1 MKPMDFSM
9 QVANPEEIKKEVALQ
24 VASTPGEVSQLQEQA
39 EKNAAALMDLNLDS
53 LADKKSVV
61 GSIESFGNEAMK
73 QSAQKNSLM
82 AVTVGKLS
90 QAGGDS
96 GTVSKSLLDLH
107 REIKDLDPSMVDFAK
122 TGILGSIFNPIRAY
136 FQKYEKAENVI
147 ADIVVSLDK
156 GRSVLV
162 NDNTTL
168 ELEENSLRE
177 LSKRISKEI
186 ELGTLMDQY
195 ISAQLEKAQT
205 EGADAEKIKFIQE
218 EILFPL
224 RQKVMDMQQM
234 IVVNHQGVIAMEIIR
249 RNNKELI
256 RGVDR
261 AKSVTNA
268 ALRTAVMVASA
279 LYNQRIVLKKIQA
292 LNETTNNIISTT
304 SKMLKEQGAEIQTQS
319 MQTGVSVETLKES
332 YKDLIDSLEAIST
345 YKQQA
350 LPVMKQTI
358 ETFRQMA
365 EEGEVQIQRLE
376 RGSAIN

>member
-1 MKPMDFSM
+1 M
-9 QVANPEEIKKEVALQ
+9 QVANPEEIKQEVALQ
-24 VASTPGEVSQLQEQA
+24 VATPPAELTKLKEQA
-39 EKNAAALMDLNLDS
+39 QKNAEALMNIDLDS
-53 LADKKSVV
+53 LADKKNVI
-61 GSIESFGNEAMK
+61 GSIETFGSEAMQK
-73 QSAQKNSLM
+73 SSQKNSLLK
-82 AVTVGKLS
+82 VTVGKLS
-90 QAGGDS
+90 QAGGD
-96 GTVSKSLLDLH
+96 GGQVSKSLLDLH
-107 REIKDLDPSMVDFAK
+107 REIKDLDPSLVDFAK
-122 TGILGSIFNPIRAY
+122 TGVLGAIFNPIRAY

-147 ADIVVSLDK
+147 ADIVTSLDK
-156 GRSVLV
+156 GRAVLV

-168 ELEENSLRE
+168 EIEESSLRE

-186 ELGTLMDQY
+186 ELGALMDESV
-195 ISAQLEKAQT
+195 SAKIEQAKAANADPEKV
-205 EGADAEKIKFIQE
+205 KFIEE

-224 RQKVMDMQQM
+224 RQRVMDMQQM

-261 AKSVTNA
+261 AKTVTIT

-292 LNETTNNIISTT
+292 LNETTNNIITST
-304 SKMLKEQGAEIQTQS
+304 SKMLKEQGTEIQTAS

-332 YKDLIDSLEAIST
+332 YKDLIEALDAIST

-358 ETFRQMA
+358 ETFREMA
-365 EEGEVQIQRLE
+365 DEGEIQIRKLE
-376 RGSAIN
+376 KGSAVN

>member
-1 MKPMDFSM
+1 MDFSM
-9 QVANPEEIKKEVALQ
+9 QVANPEEIKQEVALQ
-24 VASTPGEVSQLQEQA
+24 VATPPAELTKLKEQA
-39 EKNAAALMDLNLDS
+39 QKNAEALMNIDLDS
-53 LADKKSVV
+53 LADKKNVI
-61 GSIESFGNEAMK
+61 GSIETFGSEAMQK
-73 QSAQKNSLM
+73 SSQKNSLLK
-82 AVTVGKLS
+82 VTVGKLS
-90 QAGGDS
+90 QAGGD
-96 GTVSKSLLDLH
+96 GGQVSKSLLDLH
-107 REIKDLDPSMVDFAK
+107 REIKDLDPSLVDFAK
-122 TGILGSIFNPIRAY
+122 TGVLGAIFNPIRAY

-147 ADIVVSLDK
+147 ADIVTSLDK
-156 GRSVLV
+156 GRAVLV

-168 ELEENSLRE
+168 EIEESSLRE

-186 ELGTLMDQY
+186 ELGALMDESV
-195 ISAQLEKAQT
+195 SAKIEQAKAANADPEKV
-205 EGADAEKIKFIQE
+205 KFIEE

-224 RQKVMDMQQM
+224 RQRVMDMQQM

-261 AKSVTNA
+261 AKTVTIT

-292 LNETTNNIISTT
+292 LNETTNNIITST
-304 SKMLKEQGAEIQTQS
+304 SKMLKEQGTEIQTAS

-332 YKDLIDSLEAIST
+332 YKDLIEALDAIST

-358 ETFRQMA
+358 ETFREMA
-365 EEGEVQIQRLE
+365 DEGEIQIRKLE
-376 RGSAIN
+376 KGSAVN